1 MQTMKELLRSY
12 DPQKIA
18 EVFLDGGI
26 VIFPTDTVWGI
37 GCIFDN
43 SNAIKRLYQ
52 IKHRQS
58 DKPTSLLIP
67 NFSWLKKLAL
77 PINNKNI
84 SLLRKSWPGA
94 LTAVLT
100 ANPNLHD
107 QLFIPDNNE
116 IGLRIPNH
124 QPLLK
129 VLKIINKPILGPSA
143 NFATLPPPKTLK
155 ELDPDLIK
163 LADAIFLSEDGLGT
177 ESTVVRL
184 NKSNPEIIRLGAVKI

>member
-84 SLLRKSWPGA
+84 SLLRKNWPGA
-94 LTAVLT
+94 LTVVLT
-100 ANPNLHD
+100 ADPNLNE
-107 QLFIPDNNE
+107 QLFISDNNE

-124 QPLLK
+124 LPLLK
-129 VLKIINKPILGPSA
+129 VLKITNKPILGPSA
-143 NFATLPPPKTLK
+143 NFATFSPPKTFM
-155 ELDPDLIK
+155 ELDSALIN
-163 LADAIFLSEDGLGT
+163 LADAIFLSEDGYGI

-184 NKSNPEIIRLGAVKI
+184 NDSNPEIIRSGAVKI